1 MTQLKEIFA
10 KQIDRPING
19 VIKVGSED
27 EQVKQT
33 ELSEYVV
40 TRELQNDFKKF
51 FDEYDK
57 SIGHPTEEMGVWIS
71 GFFGSGKSHFLKILS
86 YLLENDVVAG
96 KNAIDYFLEDG
107 KFDDDSLKNSILK
120 ATSIPNDVILFNI
133 DSKADSSIQDGN
145 TILDVFLRVFNEK
158 LGYSPVARVANMERE
173 LDQAGKFKEFQNVF
187 KELNENTSW
196 KDSRRAYILLSSRI
210 QEALEKC
217 GFINNKEAAKRYVD
231 NVTSPAP
238 FSINAEQFAKLI
250 KDYLDQA
257 GKDHHLIF
265 LADEVGQF
273 IGDDGNKM
281 LNLQTIVEQLGIQCQ
296 GRAWVVVTSQQQMNT
311 VVSTFNKTRD
321 DFSKIQGR
329 FKTMITMTSAN
340 AGEVIQKRLLS
351 KKPNYQELLEN
362 LYQEQGFT
370 IDNKINFTDS
380 MNREKFDTPE
390 RFANNYP
397 FIPYQFE
404 LLKDSLNMIRS
415 KGANGKNMSDGERSM
430 LATFQEAAIRYKE
443 SNINVLIPFA
453 AFFPGMRQFLSHDH
467 QVVFTKA
474 ENDNEVNPNNEDFG
488 FNEQVLA
495 VLFMVK
501 YVETFKATLENITT
515 LMLDNINVDL
525 NALKNKVAAS
535 LKLLVRKNY
544 VQQHVDTYEFL
555 TDSEQE
561 INEEINSIDID
572 DRSIVQEIGNYLLNS
587 NLIDAKYQYPK
598 KPKQYIFE
606 FSETIDGSALNQT
619 GRPLNI
625 QIISPLVIDAYDPA
639 QFSLTA
645 AGNNTIVVTL
655 KNDEQYIESMRRRLR
670 LKEYLSKGSTQ
681 SDPAKQAVIMVKSAE
696 YQEISESTNTR
707 IEKDLQDADIY
718 VLDNVLSGGSNF
730 KTRLADAKKQ
740 LIDDL
745 YRNLNYIDTF
755 KSNDDLFDL
764 LAGKNQAG
772 ILDNEENIQAINA
785 LLKYVDLQN
794 NQIKDISLANVN
806 KHFKDSPF
814 GYADADIAWLA
825 AKAFTDGKLR
835 LFYNNE
841 QLTLEEARKD
851 PKNFSKYFVQ
861 STYTSKIK
869 LKPVKELSKRQKED
883 VKEYLDEVLQ
893 QRMLSNFDDPSE
905 KIANEVKSKTQKFI
919 NKLQYMKQQSYANEL
934 AYPGH
939 ELLSDGIRL
948 LTPILNQD
956 SDTLFETISKNLDKF
971 EDWTDEF
978 EDNGLADFYGDNSTS
993 FSPQQKTWNRS
1004 YDYYQR
1010 YKAAEAFL
1018 SDDTL
1023 KETTD
1028 KLIKNLRNDNASYSI
1043 GNLKTL
1049 NTQFADEYI
1058 KIIDK
1063 LQASVTAISQQKRTD
1078 LLNLITNSALS
1089 TSEINHL
1096 QKSIMQRFDEIDQKT
1111 KALSSSQDTNA
1122 YAQMYGLQKDIKE
1135 TDQEFRNAFN
1145 DANEQLRIRLAN
1157 SNSDTASADAS
1168 SDTNSS
1174 NNASKTDAKPKTNEP
1189 AHVKAR
1195 ISHTYQV
1202 TQLLQDKTWN
1212 ISSEADLDKYLAQL
1226 RRSIEHEM
1234 KNYDDLN
1241 INF

>member
-1 MTQLKEIFA
+1 M
-10 KQIDRPING
+10 
-19 VIKVGSED
+19 
-27 EQVKQT
+27 
-33 ELSEYVV
+33 
-40 TRELQNDFKKF
+40 
-51 FDEYDK
+51 
-57 SIGHPTEEMGVWIS
+57 
-71 GFFGSGKSHFLKILS
+71 
-86 YLLENDVVAG
+86 
-96 KNAIDYFLEDG
+96 
-107 KFDDDSLKNSILK
+107 
-120 ATSIPNDVILFNI
+120 
-133 DSKADSSIQDGN
+133 
-145 TILDVFLRVFNEK
+145 
-158 LGYSPVARVANMERE
+158 
-173 LDQAGKFKEFQNVF
+173 
-187 KELNENTSW
+187 
-196 KDSRRAYILLSSRI
+196 
-210 QEALEKC
+210 
-217 GFINNKEAAKRYVD
+217 
-231 NVTSPAP
+231 
-238 FSINAEQFAKLI
+238 
-250 KDYLDQA
+250 
-257 GKDHHLIF
+257 
-265 LADEVGQF
+265 
-273 IGDDGNKM
+273 
-281 LNLQTIVEQLGIQCQ
+281 
-296 GRAWVVVTSQQQMNT
+296 
-311 VVSTFNKTRD
+311 
-321 DFSKIQGR
+321 
-329 FKTMITMTSAN
+329 
-340 AGEVIQKRLLS
+340 
-351 KKPNYQELLEN
+351 
-362 LYQEQGFT
+362 
-370 IDNKINFTDS
+370 
-380 MNREKFDTPE
+380 
-390 RFANNYP
+390 
-397 FIPYQFE
+397 
-404 LLKDSLNMIRS
+404 
-415 KGANGKNMSDGERSM
+415 
-430 LATFQEAAIRYKE
+430 
-443 SNINVLIPFA
+443 
-453 AFFPGMRQFLSHDH
+453 
-467 QVVFTKA
+467 
-474 ENDNEVNPNNEDFG
+474 
-488 FNEQVLA
+488 
-495 VLFMVK
+495 
-501 YVETFKATLENITT
+501 
-515 LMLDNINVDL
+515 
-525 NALKNKVAAS
+525 
-535 LKLLVRKNY
+535 
-544 VQQHVDTYEFL
+544 
-555 TDSEQE
+555 
-561 INEEINSIDID
+561 
-572 DRSIVQEIGNYLLNS
+572 
-587 NLIDAKYQYPK
+587 
-598 KPKQYIFE
+598 
-606 FSETIDGSALNQT
+606 
-619 GRPLNI
+619 
-625 QIISPLVIDAYDPA
+625 
-639 QFSLTA
+639 
-645 AGNNTIVVTL
+645 
-655 KNDEQYIESMRRRLR
+655 
-670 LKEYLSKGSTQ
+670 
-681 SDPAKQAVIMVKSAE
+681 
-696 YQEISESTNTR
+696 
-707 IEKDLQDADIY
+707 
-718 VLDNVLSGGSNF
+718 
-730 KTRLADAKKQ
+730 
-740 LIDDL
+740 
-745 YRNLNYIDTF
+745 
-755 KSNDDLFDL
+755 
-764 LAGKNQAG
+764 
-772 ILDNEENIQAINA
+772 DNEENIQAINA

-978 EDNGLADFYGDNSTS
+978 EDKGLADFYGDNSTS

-1023 KETTD
+1023 KETAD

-1174 NNASKTDAKPKTNEP
+1174 NNASTTDAKPKTNEP